1 MKRIPVSMD
10 TWRKLRKVRDELGF
24 KHYNITIKWLLQKAC
39 FQDENTIT
47 LDSEI
52 FDRLMEIKSDNN
64 FDTFSQTID
73 CLADELQ
80 ECQERE
86 EHGGH

>member
-10 TWRKLRKVRDELGF
+10 TWRKLRQIRDNLGF
-24 KHYNITIKWLLQKAC
+24 QHFNRTIEWLLQQSC
-39 FQDENTIT
+39 FQDKNTIT